1 MSSNKSADYPCIGL
15 TAPPSGL
22 LQMLQKTHS
31 HQGLQMKKYNRQGPR
46 QKMIAQ
52 NEKDLSVPAGFGGWG
67 WGWVL
72 CRSQPLTSSQFPSQ
86 NHKDCFWR
94 KKKNGS
100 QFESLTSLLTNI
112 FKITKGNRVGFLSDA
127 VRMRVAGGILGC

>member
-31 HQGLQMKKYNRQGPR
+31 HQGLQTKKHNRQGPR

-52 NEKDLSVPAGFGGWG
+52 NEKELSVPAGFGGVG
-67 WGWVL
+67 VGVGAGAL
-72 CRSQPLTSSQFPSQ
+72 QGQTSSQLPLQ
-86 NHKDCFWR
+86 NHKDCFWGKKWFTIRVPHKPSHKYFQVHKR
-94 KKKNGS
+94 KPSGVSFRCSKDEG
-100 QFESLTSLLTNI
+100 
-112 FKITKGNRVGFLSDA
+112 GR
-127 VRMRVAGGILGC
+127 GILGC

>member
-31 HQGLQMKKYNRQGPR
+31 HQGLQMKKYNRQSPR

-52 NEKDLSVPAGFGGWG
+52 NEKELSIHAGFGGWG
-67 WGWVL
+67 WGRVL

-86 NHKDCFWR
+86 NHKDCFWGKKMVHNSSPSQAFSQIFSSSQKLSGVSFRCR
-94 KKKNGS
+94 KDEG
-100 QFESLTSLLTNI
+100 
-112 FKITKGNRVGFLSDA
+112 GR
-127 VRMRVAGGILGC
+127 GILGC